1 MKKTI
6 LPLMACCC
14 WLLVYPVLAQND
26 KETAAIKAAIEKETL
41 AFFNV
46 DKKAWAESW
55 AQVPY
60 AYWSYSDSTGTSF
73 IEGWDAIS
81 KTFDEYFRTQKS
93 SRTIDVA
100 HQNENITIDRT
111 WKEIRVYGNGAFAH
125 YIQRVKDHQIQRDET
140 SQIRVLEKKDGKWRV
155 VCVGAIAKYPDED

>member
-6 LPLMACCC
+6 LALMACCC
-14 WLLVYPVLAQND
+14 WLLVSPVLAQND

-46 DKKAWAESW
+46 DKKGWVESW

-73 IEGWDAIS
+73 VEGWEAIA
-81 KTFDEYFRTQKS
+81 KTFEEYFRTQTA
-93 SRTIDVA
+93 SRHIDVA
-100 HQNENITIDRT
+100 HDDVKLTVDRI
-111 WKEIRVYGNGAFAH
+111 WKDIRIYGTGAFAQ
-125 YIQRVKDHQIQRDET
+125 YTQKVRDNLGDRDET
-140 SQIRVLEKKDGKWRV
+140 SQIRVLEKKDGKWKV
-155 VCVGAIAKYPDED
+155 VYVGIIAKYPAE